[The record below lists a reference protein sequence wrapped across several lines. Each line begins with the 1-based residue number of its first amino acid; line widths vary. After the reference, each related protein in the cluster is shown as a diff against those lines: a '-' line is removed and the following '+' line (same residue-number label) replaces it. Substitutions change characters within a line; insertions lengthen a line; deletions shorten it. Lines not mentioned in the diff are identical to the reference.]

1 MRRYLRPR
9 RQTPEAGT
17 EEQPAAAT
25 LAQDLPQETQTPAET
40 EQPEE
45 IEESRQLEEV
55 EQFREDERLEGAVT
69 VTSEYVAKLER
80 ESEDANLCY
89 GISASSWSGSTR
101 YATNSKRMHVVSASC
116 ASDSNRA

>member
-40 EQPEE
+40 EQHDGSVIPVEFAAG
-45 IEESRQLEEV
+45 EESAL
-55 EQFREDERLEGAVT
+55 
-69 VTSEYVAKLER
+69 K
-80 ESEDANLCY
+80 
-89 GISASSWSGSTR
+89 SSP
-101 YATNSKRMHVVSASC
+101 
-116 ASDSNRA
+116 